1 MVHALTEPIRDAG
14 EVRALAEALA
24 EAGSFALD
32 LEFVSDGRYVP
43 ELGLVQVGWGDPDNP
58 VVCAIDPVATDP
70 AAVLA
75 LAGDPAIETV
85 LHGGQAD
92 IALISYRFGVQPANV
107 VDTQIAAAFLG
118 LGEQVGFAA
127 AVEHELGTP
136 VDKGP
141 QFTDWLKRPLS
152 VEQLRY
158 ALDDVRLLLPLWAR
172 LRGRLEGTE
181 RMKWVRDE
189 SERLGQTAAT
199 RLAPELCYRKVG
211 GYGKLQ
217 PQELGRLRALASWR
231 EQIALD
237 ANRPPSWILP
247 DPVMTALARRP
258 PKDSHELASA
268 RAMPKRT
275 ADRCAD
281 EILSALAAGECDPVE
296 RPPRSPRRPA
306 DVEALAPMVGGLVQ
320 AASREHDIA
329 ARFIGTRSDIE
340 ALIGWWDDGKPEPVE
355 GVRMMEGWRR
365 ALIGEEIVRFL
376 DGERAIA
383 VDRDA
388 PSQIRLVDPDPTAR
402 PASKA

>member
-1 MVHALTEPIRDAG
+1 MAHALTEPIRDAG
-14 EVRALAEALA
+14 EVRALAEALT
-24 EAGSFALD
+24 EAKSYALD

-43 ELGLVQVGWGDPDNP
+43 ELGLVQVGWGDPDDP
-58 VVCAIDPVATDP
+58 IVCAIDPVAVDP
-70 AAVLA
+70 APVLA
-75 LAGDPAIETV
+75 LTGDPTLETV

-92 IALISYRFGVQPANV
+92 LALIAYRFGVRPACV

-118 LGEQVGFAA
+118 LGEQVGFAS
-127 AVEHELGTP
+127 AVEQELGTP

-152 VEQLRY
+152 TEQLRY

-181 RMKWVRDE
+181 RMAWVRDE

-199 RLAPELCYRKVG
+199 RMAPEVCYRKVG

-217 PQELGRLRALASWR
+217 PKELGRLRALAAWR

-258 PKDSHELASA
+258 PVDARDLAGT

-275 ADRCAD
+275 AERCAD
-281 EILSALAAGECDPVE
+281 EILAVLTEGEASPVE
-296 RPPRSPRRPA
+296 RPPRPPRRPA
-306 DVEALAPMVGGLVQ
+306 DVEALAPLVGGLVQ
-320 AASREHDIA
+320 AASKEHDIA
-329 ARFIGTRSDIE
+329 ARFVGTRADIE
-340 ALIGWWDDGKPEPVE
+340 AFIAWWDDGKPEPAE

-365 ALIGEEIVRFL
+365 ALIGEELLRFL

-388 PSQIRLVDPDPTAR
+388 PSQIRLVDPDSADRAR
-402 PASKA
+402 RLD